1 MKALTVRQPHATLIA
16 IGAKQI
22 ETRGQKTA
30 HRGEIAIHAGRSTE
44 MIEALKGGHGLR
56 HGERFRSVL
65 TAAGYTSGQ
74 DLPLGA
80 IVAVVDLWDCRQLLL
95 VDSKPFYLA
104 SGADQ
109 TRIWVPVSEQEAAFG
124 DFSYGRHGLMLRTV
138 RRLDQPVPCRGMP
151 GMFDLPADVER
162 AVRAQL
168 SKAPPVRDYA
178 DVIESHAARQVEEL

>member
-44 MIEALKGGHGLR
+44 VIEALNASQDLPQ
-56 HGERFRSVL
+56 GERFRSVL
-65 TAAGYTSGQ
+65 AAAGYSA
-74 DLPLGA
+74 DNIPMGA
-80 IVAVVDLWDCRQLLL
+80 VVAVADLWDCRPLCI
-95 VDSKPFYLA
+95 FNA
-104 SGADQ
+104 RGAHQ
-109 TRIWVPVSEQEAAFG
+109 NSLRTWIPVSAQEHAFG
-124 DFSYGRHGLMLRTV
+124 DFNPGRYGLMLRTV